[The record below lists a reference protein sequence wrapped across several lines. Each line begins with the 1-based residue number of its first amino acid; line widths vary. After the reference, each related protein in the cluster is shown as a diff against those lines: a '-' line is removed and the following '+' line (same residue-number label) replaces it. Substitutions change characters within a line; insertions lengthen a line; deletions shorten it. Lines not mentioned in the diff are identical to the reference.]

1 MAGWRAKTGELY
13 DRHFLFVNGIAIA
26 YGLVDKPQ
34 ANAILD
40 RMQAKIREVG
50 FHNFQYGLPGNLV
63 SLADKHPFE
72 IYQNAGVSGSM
83 AYYYVQALYAAGRK
97 AEAETI
103 FAKMLEGYRD
113 GTFQNGIGN
122 GGDWKEWNG
131 APCGY
136 EGLLVDAYY
145 PLTAL
150 ITGRLGRGVPIP

>member
-1 MAGWRAKTGELY
+1 VAFP
-13 DRHFLFVNGIAIA
+13 HFLSFQLYENGGAT
-26 YGLVDKPQ
+26 
-34 ANAILD
+34 
-40 RMQAKIREVG
+40 
-50 FHNFQYGLPGNLV
+50 
-63 SLADKHPFE
+63 
-72 IYQNAGVSGSM
+72 GSM

-97 AEAETI
+97 AEGEAI

-131 APCGY
+131 TPCGY
-136 EGLLVDAYY
+136 EGLLVDAFY